1 MNLELKKWT
10 LDDKSILAKIC
21 NETDEQFMPG
31 ETGHLFTDNEALCWI
46 DMAQKQEGIG
56 GIFRAIIVD
65 NEYVGNISV
74 EKNNDLSYKDA
85 EIGYFLLNEKCSNGI
100 MTIAVNKICEI
111 AFDILDIVRITG
123 IVYSQNLA
131 SKRVLEKND
140 FVLEGIMKNA
150 ILKNDTLYDMC
161 IYGKYLDFI

>member
-10 LDDKSILAKIC
+10 LEDTSILAKIC
-21 NETDEQFMPG
+21 NETDEQYMSG
-31 ETGHLFTDNEALCWI
+31 ETGHLFTDDETLCWI
-46 DMAQKQEGIG
+46 DMAQKQEGIS

-65 NEYVGNISV
+65 DEYVGNISV
-74 EKNNDLSYKDA
+74 EKNNDLSCRDA

-111 AFDILDIVRITG
+111 AFNTLDIVRITG
-123 IVYSQNLA
+123 IVYSPNLA
-131 SKRVLEKND
+131 SKKVLEKND

-150 ILKNDTLYDMC
+150 ILKNDILYDMC
-161 IYGKYLDFI
+161 IYGKYLNYI